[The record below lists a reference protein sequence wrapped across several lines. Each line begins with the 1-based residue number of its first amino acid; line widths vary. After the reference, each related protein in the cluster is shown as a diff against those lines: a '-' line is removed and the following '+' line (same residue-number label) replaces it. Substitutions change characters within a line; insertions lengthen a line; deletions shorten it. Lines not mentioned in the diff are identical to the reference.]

1 MSSIQEFPQ
10 VTLTDVY
17 DQLSIGLNSSV
28 IVTPNRRL
36 AMVLQREFNS
46 YQITQERIA
55 WSTPDI
61 LPITAFIERAY
72 EEILYSEQADKLP
85 VLLSAAQEQALWED
99 VISDSDQIPILF
111 SVPISEAAKLAREAW
126 QISHE
131 WQFTSK
137 LRSFPLNDDCKVFRD
152 WSKNYKRLTRRKN
165 QIDKVRICDLI
176 IELWKHTKIKKPDR
190 LICHGFDI
198 FTPQQRAF
206 LNKLSEDGCEV
217 MMTQS
222 QSQLRLRTRNVQQVS
237 CTDNRDEIYH
247 AAVWARARVEIDNT
261 ARIGIVVQEFAKYR
275 SEIIRIFNSVME
287 PDVQQAL
294 PGSTRR
300 IIPYNISLGLALVSY
315 PLVSTAFLVLGLA
328 GKDIEFEFV
337 SSILRSPFL
346 VGGDT
351 EMSNR
356 ALLDEQLR
364 KRVESRIT
372 IEHLLILIERNQSNV
387 NCPIFIQQISALA
400 KFRKENLFGVQAP
413 SVLARAIS
421 GVLQIFGFPG
431 ERALDSSEYQT
442 LKKWH
447 EIVAEFAALDR
458 VVTRIGYIEGILRLH
473 RMAAETLFQPETPD
487 VPIQILSV
495 FETAGMEFD
504 HLWVMGLSD
513 TEWPLCP
520 RTNSFLPIELQ
531 RSAKIPRGS
540 ASESLELARRF
551 TSEWSHSSDEV
562 IFSYPRYGDER
573 DDCQLTPSPLI
584 VNIPQ
589 RELTL
594 PTYKSHCDLIH
605 QARWIEYSEDNK
617 APELNQT
624 AIENCVSSGIS
635 VIKDHAA
642 CPFRAFALHRLSAR
656 GLESPHTGLD
666 AMERGRLV
674 HNVLEQA
681 WRQLETKSVLDAISD
696 DDLKVILSNSAKEA
710 IEHIQKDRPV
720 KLSKR
725 FTKIEHQRL
734 VRLTLEW
741 LHEEKKRSDFRVI
754 AIEDK
759 RSIEIGGLVLTT
771 RLDRVD
777 KLNDEQLIIID
788 YKTGAR
794 DPSVDTMRG
803 ERPDEPQLPLYLV
816 ASQPDATAVVFA
828 QVKTGKMKFKAL
840 ARDRDLLPGV
850 KADPDWEQLVVSWRI
865 DLTRIAESFSGGDA
879 EVNPKKYP
887 DTCRNCDLQSF
898 CRIYERI
905 ESAYTEL
912 EDGT

>member
-10 VTLTDVY
+10 ATLTDVFN
-17 DQLSIGLNSSV
+17 QFSIGINSSV
-28 IVTPNRRL
+28 VVTPNRRL
-36 AMVLQREFNS
+36 AMVLRREFNS
-46 YQITQERIA
+46 YQVTQGRIA

-72 EEILYSEQADKLP
+72 EEMLYSEQADKLP
-85 VLLSAAQEQALWED
+85 ILLSTAQEQALWED
-99 VISDSDQIPILF
+99 IISDSDQIPILF
-111 SVPISEAAKLAREAW
+111 AVPEAAKLAREAW
-126 QISHE
+126 QIIHE
-131 WQFTSK
+131 WQLTSK
-137 LRSFPLNDDCKVFRD
+137 LRNFPLNDDCNVFRD
-152 WSKNYKRLTRRKN
+152 WSKSYKSLTRREN
-165 QIDKVRICDLI
+165 QIDKARICDLI
-176 IELWKHTKIKKPDR
+176 IELWKHTRIKKPDR

-206 LNKLSEDGCEV
+206 LNRLSEDGCEV
-217 MMTQS
+217 MMTRS
-222 QSQLRLRTRNVQQVS
+222 QSQLRLRIGSVQRIS
-237 CTDNRDEIYH
+237 CADNRDEVH
-247 AAVWARARVEIDNT
+247 RAAVWARARIEADSTV
-261 ARIGIVVQEFAKYR
+261 RIGVVVQEFTKYR
-275 SEIIRIFNSVME
+275 SEIIRIFSSVME

-300 IIPYNISLGLALVSY
+300 IFPFNVSLGMALVSY

-346 VGGDT
+346 VGGEI
-351 EMSNR
+351 EMTNR

-364 KRVESRIT
+364 KKVEPKIML
-372 IEHLLILIERNQSNV
+372 EHLLMLIERKQSSV
-387 NCPIFIQQISALA
+387 NCPILMQQISALA
-400 KFRKENLFGVQAP
+400 EFRKENLFGMQAP

-458 VVTRIGYIEGILRLH
+458 VVPRIGYIEGVSRLH

-487 VPIQILSV
+487 VPIQILGV
-495 FETAGMEFD
+495 FEAAGMEFD

-513 TEWPLCP
+513 TEWPLRP
-520 RTNSFLPIELQ
+520 RINSFLPIELQ
-531 RSAKIPRGS
+531 RSAKLPLGS

-551 TSEWSHSSDEV
+551 TSEWRYSSDEV
-562 IFSYPRYGDER
+562 IFSYPRHGDER
-573 DDCQLTPSPLI
+573 DDRELTPSPLI
-584 VNIPQ
+584 VNTIQ
-589 RELTL
+589 SELNL
-594 PTYKSHCDLIH
+594 PTYMNHRDLIH
-605 QARWIEYSEDNK
+605 QARRIEYSEDNK
-617 APELNQT
+617 APELDQT
-624 AIENCVSSGIS
+624 AIENCVSGGTS

-642 CPFRAFALHRLSAR
+642 CPFRAFALHRLGAR
-656 GLESPHTGLD
+656 GLKSPHTGLD
-666 AMERGRLV
+666 AMERGTLV
-674 HNVLEQA
+674 HRVLAQA
-681 WRQLETKSVLDAISD
+681 WSQLKTKSVLDAISD
-696 DDLKVILSNSAKEA
+696 DDLKVILSNAAKEA
-710 IEHIQKDRPV
+710 IARIQADRPT

-759 RSIEIGGLVLTT
+759 RRIELGGLVLTT

-788 YKTGAR
+788 YKTG
-794 DPSVDTMRG
+794 DSSVNTMRD

-816 ASQPDATAVVFA
+816 ASQPDATAVVLA

-840 ARDRDLLPGV
+840 ARDSNLLPGV
-850 KADPDWEQLVVSWRI
+850 KADPEWKQLVVSWRT
-865 DLTRIAESFSGGDA
+865 DLTRIAVSFSEGDA
-879 EVNPKKYP
+879 KVSPKKHP
-887 DTCRNCDLQSF
+887 DTCRTCDLQPF

-905 ESAYTEL
+905 ESTYAEP
-912 EDGT
+912 EDGG